1 VRLALVL
8 LCGCAQVAG
17 IERTSSAPDAA
28 PAVDATDAPI
38 DALSCT
44 GGDAR
49 VTDPMT
55 GACYLFFASPMTR
68 PAARTVCQGL
78 GPTTRLASIQS
89 EAESTLVAGLI
100 GMNEAFLGGTD
111 EVLEG
116 SFVWDDGTAVVLTNW
131 NTGEP
136 NNALGMFEEDCVVM
150 IGALGGKWDDR
161 PCAPPPVD
169 TGAYGFVC
177 ERD

>member
-1 VRLALVL
+1 ML

-17 IERTSSAPDAA
+17 IERTTSSPDAA
-28 PAVDATDAPI
+28 PAGDAIDAPSI
-38 DALSCT
+38 DAPSCA

-49 VTDPMT
+49 VTDSMT
-55 GACYLFFASPMTR
+55 GACYLYFATPMTR
-68 PAARTVCQGL
+68 AAARTVCQGL
-78 GPTTRLASIQS
+78 GPTTLLASIQS
-89 EAESTLVAGLI
+89 EAESTLIAGLI
-100 GMNEAFLGGTD
+100 GMNEAFIGGTD

-116 SFVWDDGTAVVLTNW
+116 TFVWDDGTAVVLTNW